1 MSNLRP
7 LLLLFGLALMI
18 SSCVSRK
25 KYDESLLSVNQQ
37 KKATDSLRTIAEEG
51 RYATYDLQRKE
62 VELKELKE
70 RLADSNSKLQNL
82 QVSTGDFQSRYD
94 ELLEQNKLLLS
105 NSSSDVQTLTQ
116 QLSEKQGLIDTRD
129 REIRRLQEDIRLLQI
144 AISGK
149 DAEIEAALNVDRT
162 NPNEAVY
169 QSQIQELQAAL
180 QAKDAALG
188 SLRGKL
194 NQALHSFS
202 ASDLSV
208 SEANGKI
215 YVSLSQNLLF
225 ASGSDKI
232 DWKGKTA
239 IKKLAEVLKSNPE
252 VEINV
257 EGHTDTDGSAAQNW
271 ELSTRRAIAV
281 VKVLNSNGV
290 DPKRTIAA
298 GRAFYVP
305 IATNSTAAGK
315 AKNRR
320 TEIILTPNLDKLY
333 ELINN

>member
-25 KYDESLLSVNQQ
+25 KYDESLLNVNQQ

>member
-1 MSNLRP
+1 MSKLRP
-7 LLLLFGLALMI
+7 ALLLFGLALLI

-25 KYDESLLSVNQQ
+25 KYDESLLSTNRQ

-70 RLADSNSKLQNL
+70 KLADSNSKLQNL
-82 QVSTGDFQSRYD
+82 QVSTGDFQRRYD
-94 ELLEQNKLLLS
+94 ELLEQNRLLLS
-105 NSSSDVQTLTQ
+105 NSSSDVQGLTR
-116 QLSEKQGLIDTRD
+116 QLSEKQALIDTRD
-129 REIRRLQEDIRLLQI
+129 REIRRLQEDLRLLQI
-144 AISGK
+144 AISRK
-149 DAEIEAALNVDRT
+149 DAEIEAALNVDRS
-162 NPNEAVY
+162 NVDEALY

-239 IKKLAEVLKSNPE
+239 IKKLAEVLKNNPD

-271 ELSTRRAIAV
+271 DLSTRRAIAV